1 MITFFVIF
9 AVFGLA
15 LFIFIAVISLAEMP
29 RAANE
34 TAALIAVGEMLKLES
49 LSVRSAGQI
58 LNSGDYQVLRSN
70 PALAEVAK
78 RLRRERRD
86 LALLWFCMLLDD
98 LNKLHRFHGFLV
110 RSGLSVRFY
119 EEVQIA
125 YQLYSSVI
133 FLNFLK
139 LLVCTCGPFALQTVI
154 RRATAPISS
163 MSRASATLLNRLP
176 SSKWPEIANQWLTSA
191 S

>member
-1 MITFFVIF
+1 MIIFFAIF

-15 LFIFIAVISLAEMP
+15 LFVFIAVISLAEMP

-34 TAALIAVGEMLKLES
+34 TAAFIAVGEMLKLES
-49 LSVRSAGQI
+49 LSLRNAEQI
-58 LNSGDYQVLRSN
+58 LNSGDYQDLRSN
-70 PALAEVAK
+70 PALTQVAK

-98 LNKLHRFHGFLV
+98 LKKLHRFRAFLV

-125 YQLYSSVI
+125 YRLCSSVI
-133 FLNFLK
+133 FLNF
-139 LLVCTCGPFALQTVI
+139 
-154 RRATAPISS
+154 
-163 MSRASATLLNRLP
+163 
-176 SSKWPEIANQWLTSA
+176 
-191 S
+191 